1 MYNKL
6 LIVISYYLDRFLLLS
21 YPPPPVWG
29 KGSCSPFPI
38 LSTTPLLWAHFV
50 TISAYLSSP
59 YWLRM
64 DWISVFLQFPQ
75 THNVGNNRA
84 VLPQNTQHYN
94 LHSAFTF
101 KSGLHT
107 ATPLC
112 WSQYLMSENRIVVWA
127 IYPQHFTSCIHYMP
141 GKAQIPFQV
150 MFGLTCL
157 SGCKQPCK
165 SLLCACQLYPV
176 WKGFVWGAQVWHRW
190 EVAGRQCSFCQ
201 DGAEHSSMSHSFSAC
216 IMGLWKHFT
225 CLWSYSSKTYFS
237 LKFSEMSLNPEH
249 LPLLW

>member
-21 YPPPPVWG
+21 YPPPPIWG
-29 KGSCSPFPI
+29 KGSWSPFPI

-141 GKAQIPFQV
+141 GKADSFSGYVWAHVPLGLQTALQEFAVCLPALSCMEGLCMGSTGMAQV
-150 MFGLTCL
+150 RGSWEAVQLLPGWSRAQLNVT
-157 SGCKQPCK
+157 Q
-165 SLLCACQLYPV
+165 LLCLYNGALETLHLFVKLQL
-176 WKGFVWGAQVWHRW
+176 
-190 EVAGRQCSFCQ
+190 
-201 DGAEHSSMSHSFSAC
+201 
-216 IMGLWKHFT
+216 
-225 CLWSYSSKTYFS
+225 
-237 LKFSEMSLNPEH
+237 
-249 LPLLW
+249 